1 MNNVLNRKMFVNR
14 DARAKL
20 ANMGG
25 ILQSSPEMA
34 NITQKFA
41 PGGTVGQ
48 QVSDGRTGSFKPV
61 SDGRT
66 GSFKPDPSFMDRL
79 FESLMVKVR
88 NNEPFTKQ
96 ESEIFEEIASQDDQ
110 LRDSIIASRDQG
122 AAMGEFGAAGAIGD
136 IPDRTEIPTESF
148 SQAVTDQT
156 GGDNSLEGITGTEAY
171 RFIRGDTDSEGF
183 IDSLMPPVEEEQE
196 RFYGPVVRPEGIMQ
210 SALDNMEND
219 PRGAGDGFGSDL
231 LSQEM
236 LDAEQA
242 RADQSRMRLPTG
254 DREASSSYL
263 GQSSEVRSPEKEDQS
278 GMRLS
283 TGDSEASSSYL
294 GQSSEV
300 RKDPQE
306 VISRDQRIAGEDMAF
321 AQDVPQGQPRYFAP
335 QASDPRSASDGFGS
349 DLLASQE
356 MLDAKLPRINVNS
369 AKNLDRTDDARA
381 KRSASREAGVND
393 SKSILDPIKAAS
405 ASVSNFASG
414 ILNPESSDPRSA
426 SDGFGSDL
434 LASQEILDTESSSMF
449 EGDLHIPS
457 GLNLDEMDLDQLKL
471 LVNNITGGSDSVK
484 VQEEIKKRTQQN
496 FERLQQIANEE
507 IVTTGAV
514 NNNTLKEINDAN
526 NQIVIQENIG
536 TTIKEENLNPA
547 LTSKE
552 YNIQKILARGEAK
565 KDEYE
570 SLGLN
575 TDRIN
580 METKEK
586 SYQKIPQKK
595 KVEEKNKIVK
605 PFVPSE
611 IIKKISEKT
620 TGDTTGDITG
630 DITTGVLDAG
640 GIDSS
645 NMTLSQKV
653 AAQRKMYS
661 DILGT
666 DTDVDKKEQFW
677 MNMAMVGFQ
686 IASGE
691 SPDALTNISKGLL
704 SFAMQTK
711 EDDKT
716 RRSRQDKFGLLALQD
731 EIARENDTMKFDRD
745 VKLAKIRASKKGPYG
760 LKKDPTTQLFATAK
774 ELFQDGSGDYDTYEE
789 AIEKARTIIETE
801 YNLSGAETKDLVD
814 NAPEAT
820 GAQHKAANEAAIK
833 NNKKNYFLNG
843 VEYNVQ

>member
-1 MNNVLNRKMFVNR
+1 MDYLVCIKAECLAEVASMNNVLNRKMFVNR

-136 IPDRTEIPTESF
+136 IPDRTEIPPESF

-196 RFYGPVVRPEGIMQ
+196 RFYGPVVRPKGIMQ

-254 DREASSSYL
+254 DR
-263 GQSSEVRSPEKEDQS
+263 
-278 GMRLS
+278 
-283 TGDSEASSSYL
+283 EASSSYL

-414 ILNPESSDPRSA
+414 ILNPESSDPRSE

-457 GLNLDEMDLDQLKL
+457 GLNLEEMDLDQLKL

-496 FERLQQIANEE
+496 FERLQKIANDE
-507 IVTTGAV
+507 IVNTGAV
-514 NNNTLKEINDAN
+514 TDDTLTEINDAN
-526 NQIVIQENIG
+526 DQIVIQEKIG

-575 TDRIN
+575 TDRIK

-586 SYQKIPQKK
+586 SFQKIPQKK
-595 KVEEKNKIVK
+595 KVEEKQKIVEPK
-605 PFVPSE
+605 AFVPSK
-611 IIKKISEKT
+611 IIKKISENK
-620 TGDTTGDITG
+620 TGDITG

-745 VKLAKIRASKKGPYG
+745 VRLANIKASNKSLYG
-760 LKKDPTTQLFATAK
+760 LRKDPTTQLFATAK
-774 ELFQDGSGDYDTYEE
+774 ELFQDGLGEYDTYEA
-789 AIEKARTIIETE
+789 AIEGARKIIEKE

>member
-1 MNNVLNRKMFVNR
+1 MDYLVCIKAECLAEVASMNNVLNRKMFVNR

-136 IPDRTEIPTESF
+136 IPDRTEIPPESF

-196 RFYGPVVRPEGIMQ
+196 RFYGPVVRPKGIMQ

-236 LDAEQA
+236 LDAEKA
-242 RADQSRMRLPTG
+242 RA
-254 DREASSSYL
+254 
-263 GQSSEVRSPEKEDQS
+263 DQS

-414 ILNPESSDPRSA
+414 ILNPESSDPRSE

-457 GLNLDEMDLDQLKL
+457 GLNLEEMDLDQLKL

-496 FERLQQIANEE
+496 FERLQKIANDE
-507 IVTTGAV
+507 IVNTGAV
-514 NNNTLKEINDAN
+514 TDDTLTEINDAN
-526 NQIVIQENIG
+526 DQIVIQEKIG

-575 TDRIN
+575 TDRIK

-586 SYQKIPQKK
+586 SFQKIPQKK
-595 KVEEKNKIVK
+595 KVEEKQKIVEPK
-605 PFVPSE
+605 AFVPSK
-611 IIKKISEKT
+611 IIKKISENK
-620 TGDTTGDITG
+620 TGDITG

-745 VKLAKIRASKKGPYG
+745 VRLANIKASNKSLYG
-760 LKKDPTTQLFATAK
+760 LRKDPTTQLFATAK
-774 ELFQDGSGDYDTYEE
+774 ELFQDGLGEYDTYEA
-789 AIEKARTIIETE
+789 AIEGARKIIEKE

>member
-1 MNNVLNRKMFVNR
+1 MDYLVCIKAECLAEVASMNNVLNRKMFVNR

-136 IPDRTEIPTESF
+136 IPDRTEIPPESF

-196 RFYGPVVRPEGIMQ
+196 RFYGPVVRPKGIMQ

-254 DREASSSYL
+254 DR
-263 GQSSEVRSPEKEDQS
+263 
-278 GMRLS
+278 
-283 TGDSEASSSYL
+283 EASSSYL

-414 ILNPESSDPRSA
+414 ILNPESSDPRSE

-457 GLNLDEMDLDQLKL
+457 GLNLEEMDLDQLKL

-496 FERLQQIANEE
+496 FERLQKIANDE
-507 IVTTGAV
+507 IVNTGAV
-514 NNNTLKEINDAN
+514 TDDTLTEINDAN
-526 NQIVIQENIG
+526 DQIVIQEKIG

-595 KVEEKNKIVK
+595 KVEEKKKIVE
-605 PFVPSE
+605 PSFVPSK
-611 IIKKISEKT
+611 IIKKISEN
-620 TGDTTGDITG
+620 TTGDITG

-745 VKLAKIRASKKGPYG
+745 VRLANIKASNKSLYG
-760 LKKDPTTQLFATAK
+760 LRKDPTTQLFATAK
-774 ELFQDGSGDYDTYEE
+774 ELFQDGLGEYDTYEA
-789 AIEKARTIIETE
+789 AIEGARKIIEKE

>member
-1 MNNVLNRKMFVNR
+1 MDYLVCIKAECLAEVASMNNVLNRKMFVNR

-136 IPDRTEIPTESF
+136 IPDRTEIPPESF

-196 RFYGPVVRPEGIMQ
+196 RFYGPVVRPKGIMQ

-254 DREASSSYL
+254 DR
-263 GQSSEVRSPEKEDQS
+263 
-278 GMRLS
+278 
-283 TGDSEASSSYL
+283 EASSSYL

-414 ILNPESSDPRSA
+414 ILNPESSDPRSE

-434 LASQEILDTESSSMF
+434 LASQEILDTELSSMF

-457 GLNLDEMDLDQLKL
+457 GLNLEEMDLDQLKL

-496 FERLQQIANEE
+496 FERLQKIANDE
-507 IVTTGAV
+507 IVNTGAV
-514 NNNTLKEINDAN
+514 TDDTLTEINDAN
-526 NQIVIQENIG
+526 DQIVIQEKIG

-575 TDRIN
+575 TDRIK

-586 SYQKIPQKK
+586 SFQKIPQKK
-595 KVEEKNKIVK
+595 KVEEKQKIVEPK
-605 PFVPSE
+605 AFVPSK
-611 IIKKISEKT
+611 IIKKISENK
-620 TGDTTGDITG
+620 TGDITG

-745 VKLAKIRASKKGPYG
+745 VKLANIKASNKSLYG
-760 LKKDPTTQLFATAK
+760 LRKDPTTQLFATAK
-774 ELFQDGSGDYDTYEE
+774 ELFQDGLGEYDTYEA
-789 AIEKARTIIETE
+789 AIEGARKIIEKE

>member
-136 IPDRTEIPTESF
+136 IPDRTEIPPESF

-196 RFYGPVVRPEGIMQ
+196 RFYGPVVRPKGIMQ

-242 RADQSRMRLPTG
+242 RADQSRMRLP
-254 DREASSSYL
+254 
-263 GQSSEVRSPEKEDQS
+263 
-278 GMRLS
+278 M
-283 TGDSEASSSYL
+283 GDSEASSSYL

-300 RKDPQE
+300 RNDPQE

-414 ILNPESSDPRSA
+414 ILNPESSDPRSE

-457 GLNLDEMDLDQLKL
+457 GLNLEEMDLDQLKL

-496 FERLQQIANEE
+496 FERLQKIANDE
-507 IVTTGAV
+507 IVNTGAV
-514 NNNTLKEINDAN
+514 TDDTLTEINDAN
-526 NQIVIQENIG
+526 DQIVIQEKIG

-575 TDRIN
+575 TDRIK

-586 SYQKIPQKK
+586 SFQKIPQKK
-595 KVEEKNKIVK
+595 KVEEKQKIVEPK
-605 PFVPSE
+605 AFVPSK
-611 IIKKISEKT
+611 IIKKISENK
-620 TGDTTGDITG
+620 TGDITG

-745 VKLAKIRASKKGPYG
+745 VRLANIKASNKSLYG
-760 LKKDPTTQLFATAK
+760 LRKDPTTQLFATAK
-774 ELFQDGSGDYDTYEE
+774 ELFQDGLGEYDTYEA
-789 AIEKARTIIETE
+789 AIEGARKIIEKE